1 MLLICNDVVKVFK
14 GACLRIMLDVWPLS
28 VLVSFEA
35 KAGFPVSKR
44 RLHLCGSLYKFNM
57 IVLAYNYWVQNRW
70 LDFVAKE
77 CERMLLVYLI

>member
-14 GACLRIMLDVWPLS
+14 GACLRIMFDVWLLS
-28 VLVSFEA
+28 VFVSFKA

-44 RLHLCGSLYKFNM
+44 RLHLCGSLRKFNM